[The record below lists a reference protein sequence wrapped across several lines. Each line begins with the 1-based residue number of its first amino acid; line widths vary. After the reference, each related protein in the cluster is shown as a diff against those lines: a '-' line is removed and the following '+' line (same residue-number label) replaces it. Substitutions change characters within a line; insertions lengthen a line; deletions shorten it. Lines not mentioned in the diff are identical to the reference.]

1 MGLTQ
6 HITMSMIRG
15 DTLSFYLV
23 FDGEGLTEDLTQVWC
38 TCRKDYTSSETIFE
52 KTLTGGGIVKE
63 DTNRY
68 LIRVAPE
75 DTLNALPGVY
85 KYDVQYQYGN
95 DVYTPLIGDLVMNY
109 GVTDS
114 IVVTGSSSSSG
125 SGS

>member
-75 DTLNALPGVY
+75 ETMNVTPGVY
-85 KYDVQYQYGN
+85 KYDLQFQYGN
-95 DVYTPLIGDLVMNY
+95 DISTPLIGDLVINY
-109 GVTDS
+109 GVTDA
-114 IVVTGSSSSSG
+114 IVAVG
-125 SGS
+125 SGGN